1 MLILNHVKMKNSK
14 TQNKI
19 KIYLKNAVKLDL
31 KEWRE
36 LEVTISSGRH
46 FQSILGKY
54 EYEQIGNNRQQQVFS
69 LLLNKLELKF
79 TKDFAYQ
86 RILLQQYLPFSNRL
100 SYQDGCMSTAG
111 QAWVDPSWELQGTR
125 LCNGNNCYF

>member
-1 MLILNHVKMKNSK
+1 MLILNRVKMKNSK
-14 TQNKI
+14 KFKI
-19 KIYLKNAVKLDL
+19 KTYLKNVVKLDL
-31 KEWRE
+31 KECRE
-36 LEVTISSGRH
+36 LEVTISSGEGGRH
-46 FQSILGKY
+46 LQSVLGKY
-54 EYEQIGNNRQQQVFS
+54 EYEQIVNRYS
-69 LLLNKLELKF
+69 RCYYLNRVELKF

-86 RILLQQYLPFSNRL
+86 RILLQQYLSFSNRL